1 MLHNKGHF
9 QFSSVNAGLS
19 ALFADYGFPSERWLL
34 EGPEAVADTARMLST
49 RFKTVVEAS
58 ALTGERELVDSAC
71 DLGRQ
76 RRFTDAI
83 RVLDYCLELHP
94 DSARTVYYMAQMLEH
109 AGRTEEAIAA
119 YNRVFE
125 MEPST
130 GIAGMTRMF
139 LDNLVER
146 AQPAKR

>member
-1 MLHNKGHF
+1 
-9 QFSSVNAGLS
+9 
-19 ALFADYGFPSERWLL
+19 
-34 EGPEAVADTARMLST
+34 MLST

-58 ALTGERELVDSAC
+58 ALTSERELVDSAC

-83 RVLDYCLELHP
+83 KVLDYCLELHP
-94 DSARTVYYMAQMLEH
+94 DSSRTVYYMAQMLEH

-130 GIAGMTRMF
+130 GIAGMTRML

-146 AQPAKR
+146 AQPAER